1 MISDISLPFISYSDV
16 SPWILSYL
24 LSYRSLIITFFYP
37 SHLTMAHDLT
47 PFSIM
52 RRCRSVLDHLGCAF
66 IYLLDF
72 RFNIFHDGRTW
83 QIVDLLVMMFSLWQL
98 ACWVLIC
105 LLFAFWALVIICFY
119 SLVSFVLLA
128 WYRYIG
134 SYLALPIWSWTFS
147 LHDGW
152 TYFRGQ

>member
-1 MISDISLPFISYSDV
+1 MISDISLPFISYSDI

-24 LSYRSLIITFFYP
+24 LSYRRLIVTFFYP
-37 SHLTMAHDLT
+37 THLTMAHDLT

-72 RFNIFHDGRTW
+72 RFNIFHDGRAW
-83 QIVDLLVMMFSLWQL
+83 QIADLLVMMFHFDSWHVECWFACSLHFEHWSSL
-98 ACWVLIC
+98 
-105 LLFAFWALVIICFY
+105 FY
-119 SLVSFVLLA
+119 SSVSFVLSA
-128 WYRYIG
+128 WYHDAW
-134 SYLALPIWSWTFS
+134 SCLALPIWGWTFS

-152 TYFRGQ
+152 TYFRVQ